1 MVEAKDKTTG
11 NMLLSYRFRLPG
23 IVLTIAGLT
32 LAIFYFA
39 FDLRFR
45 IPVFA
50 LVSSFVKTKFFTGF
64 TTNFADEL
72 VILVLLTGLIL
83 IAFSAERKEGAEYNG
98 LRFKALKMSL
108 LIDSLI
114 LFASVLFIY
123 GGGFIA
129 IVILN
134 IFLPLA
140 LYILLFRLYLQRHKK
155 RKVQVNPDI

>member
-32 LAIFYFA
+32 LAFFYFA

-45 IPVFA
+45 MPVFA

-83 IAFSAERKEGAEYNG
+83 IAFSAERKEGAEYNE

-140 LYILLFRLYLQRHKK
+140 IYILLFRLYLLRHKK